1 VFETYAGARHRCNRQ
16 REERGHG
23 RADDTGDEARGGDG
37 PRNGGARRGRKVS
50 RLVEDDDLKE
60 ALAEIRDDAAET
72 EERCTKLAESLDGKK
87 TTILEKARETRPP
100 GKDRCSSPP
109 RKIRTRSRASSS
121 PSAGWADRL
130 RARRSP

>member
-1 VFETYAGARHRCNRQ
+1 MAELTTLETKLA
-16 REERGHG
+16 EV
-23 RADDTGDEARGGDG
+23 TGLAMAARGAGE
-37 PRNGGARRGRKVS
+37 KVS

-121 PSAGWADRL
+121 PSGGWADRL